1 MQNSKLCE
9 RIYMD
14 EKFYVSYNTVHKLIK
29 KLAQK
34 IEDSGFDPD
43 VIVAI
48 GSGGFIPARIIKTF
62 INRPI
67 YAVGISYYG
76 VDHKHREHPTK
87 IQWIDEVQGQLR
99 GKKVLLIDEVDDTRA
114 TLAYCVG
121 ELLSYEPEEIAVL
134 ILHNKLKQKD
144 VEFPPE
150 IKRYYPALEV
160 EDTWIKYPWDAED
173 IDEQERLEK
182 EMFERMKKEGK
193 ELFV

>member
-1 MQNSKLCE
+1 MS
-9 RIYMD
+9 D
-14 EKFYVSYNTVHKLIK
+14 KFYVSYNTVHKLVK
-29 KLAQK
+29 GLAEK
-34 IEDSGFDPD
+34 ILASGFDPD

-76 VDHKHREHPTK
+76 LDNKHRTHPTK
-87 IQWIDEVQGQLR
+87 IQWIDEVADQLK

-121 ELLSYEPEEIAVL
+121 ELLSYAPEEIAVL
-134 ILHNKLKQKD
+134 VLHNKLKKKD

-150 IKRYYPALEV
+150 ILRYYPAMEIG
-160 EDTWIKYPWDAED
+160 DQWIKYPWDAED
-173 IDEQERLEK
+173 IDEHCRLEQEMLAENNK
-182 EMFERMKKEGK
+182 EAAR
-193 ELFV
+193 

>member
-1 MQNSKLCE
+1 MKDN
-9 RIYMD
+9 
-14 EKFYVSYNTVHKLIK
+14 KFYVSYNTVHKLVK
-29 KLAQK
+29 GLAEK
-34 IEDSGFDPD
+34 ITASGFDPD

-76 VDHKHREHPTK
+76 LDHKHKTHPTK
-87 IQWIDEVQGQLR
+87 IQWIDEVADQLR

-121 ELLSYEPEEIAVL
+121 ELLSYSPEEIAVL
-134 ILHNKLKQKD
+134 VLHNKLKKKD

-150 IKRYYPALEV
+150 IKRYYPALEIS
-160 EDTWIKYPWDAED
+160 DLWIKYPWDAED
-173 IDEQERLEK
+173 IDEHTRLEAEMLSEMEKDK
-182 EMFERMKKEGK
+182 E
-193 ELFV
+193 